1 MAEKAAG
8 LEQLGALDDGLEQL
22 GALGDEEAV
31 VVVAEVLNV
40 GLVLVMLVQLLVDVL
55 ALGAEV
61 VVVVIGG

>member
-22 GALGDEEAV
+22 GALGDEEA